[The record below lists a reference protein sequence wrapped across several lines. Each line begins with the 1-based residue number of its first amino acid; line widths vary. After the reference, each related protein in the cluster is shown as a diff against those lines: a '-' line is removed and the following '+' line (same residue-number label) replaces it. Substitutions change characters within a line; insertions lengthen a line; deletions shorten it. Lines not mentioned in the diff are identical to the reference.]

1 MTRKHYKNLAESLGV
16 AIGQHSDG
24 TPEREEFASD
34 MLEAVMDSLASENPR
49 FSRGKFARAVQDQAL
64 ATRKRYEFAG

>member
-1 MTRKHYKNLAESLGV
+1 MTKKHYKNLAEALGI

-34 MLEAVMDSLASENPR
+34 VLEAVMDALASENPKR
-49 FSRGKFARAVQDQAL
+49 QGTNRSGERAQAL
-64 ATRKRYEFAG
+64 SPFCFG